1 MNALK
6 SLAIILLSFLLFL
19 SLFVF
24 GIAFTVNSTVL
35 NPDFVAD
42 EVDNINVSALVREL
56 TEEQVNE
63 LLATQVEFLKETIN
77 DEVDKIGIPS
87 ILREPVKEQ
96 LNELLAELSESLPET
111 IYAVIAD
118 QEPWLKAQ
126 ARVAIYAGYDFLFE
140 NTDSLSLV
148 IPLEPL
154 KEDLRDSLWQTFQQS
169 LPSELFG
176 LIPALLEPYF
186 NEFYQ
191 EFTVF
196 IPSEF
201 ELNESFIPPEAMTQI
216 ILIRQGINYFQVGY
230 NLLIGFIVLLILG
243 IILIN
248 RKIRSTT
255 RELGVNFLIYGVLM
269 YAGIFLAGY
278 WIPVQLPL
286 AMIPS
291 SLQMWVLQLAND
303 ILAPL
308 KIFSLGLLAG
318 GAVLIAISFVLNL
331 RHAEEGS

>member
-1 MNALK
+1 MNVLK
-6 SLAIILLSFLLFL
+6 GLAVILLSFLLFL

-42 EVDNINVSALVREL
+42 EVDNIDVSALVREL
-56 TEEQVNE
+56 TE
-63 LLATQVEFLKETIN
+63 
-77 DEVDKIGIPS
+77 D
-87 ILREPVKEQ
+87 Q
-96 LNELLAELSESLPET
+96 LNELLPQDTLLLKET
-111 IYAVIAD
+111 IYSFITN
-118 QEPWLKAQ
+118 QEPWLKEQ
-126 ARVAIYAGYDFLFE
+126 ARSVIYTVYDYLFE
-140 NTDSLSLV
+140 KTDSLSLV
-148 IPLEPL
+148 IPLEAL
-154 KEDLRDSLWQTFQQS
+154 KEGLRDSLWQTFQQD
-169 LPSELFG
+169 LPQEL
-176 LIPALLEPYF
+176 LDLPPSLLEPYF

-201 ELNESFIPPEAMTQI
+201 ELNESIIPPEVMTQI
-216 ILIRQGINYFQVGY
+216 IQVRQGISYFQLGY

-243 IILIN
+243 IFLIN
-248 RKIRSTT
+248 RNLRSTT
-255 RELGVNFLIYGVLM
+255 RELGINFLIYGVLM

-278 WIPVQLPL
+278 LIPVQLPL
-286 AMIPS
+286 AVIPS

-331 RHAEEGS
+331 RHAEEDS

>member
-1 MNALK
+1 MNVLK
-6 SLAIILLSFLLFL
+6 GLAVILLSFLLFL

-42 EVDNINVSALVREL
+42 EVDNIDVSALVREL
-56 TEEQVNE
+56 TE
-63 LLATQVEFLKETIN
+63 
-77 DEVDKIGIPS
+77 D
-87 ILREPVKEQ
+87 Q
-96 LNELLAELSESLPET
+96 LNELLPEEALFLEET
-111 IYAVIAD
+111 IYSFITN
-118 QEPWLKAQ
+118 QEPWLKEQ
-126 ARVAIYAGYDFLFE
+126 ARGAIYTVYDYLFE
-140 NTDSLSLV
+140 KTDSLSLV
-148 IPLEPL
+148 IPLEAL
-154 KEDLRDSLWQTFQQS
+154 KEGLRDSLWQTFQQD
-169 LPSELFG
+169 LPQEL
-176 LIPALLEPYF
+176 LDLPPSLLEPYF

-201 ELNESFIPPEAMTQI
+201 ELNESIIPPEVMTQI
-216 ILIRQGINYFQVGY
+216 IQVRQGISYFQLGY

-243 IILIN
+243 IFLIN
-248 RKIRSTT
+248 RNLRSTT
-255 RELGVNFLIYGVLM
+255 RELGINFLIYGVLM

-278 WIPVQLPL
+278 LIPVQLPL
-286 AMIPS
+286 AVIPS

-331 RHAEEGS
+331 RHAEEDS

>member
-1 MNALK
+1 MNVLK
-6 SLAIILLSFLLFL
+6 GLAVILLSFLLFL

-42 EVDNINVSALVREL
+42 EVDNIDVSALVREL
-56 TEEQVNE
+56 TE
-63 LLATQVEFLKETIN
+63 
-77 DEVDKIGIPS
+77 D
-87 ILREPVKEQ
+87 Q
-96 LNELLAELSESLPET
+96 LNELLPQDTLLLKET
-111 IYAVIAD
+111 IYSFITN
-118 QEPWLKAQ
+118 QEPWLKEQ
-126 ARVAIYAGYDFLFE
+126 VRGAIYAGYDYLFE
-140 NTDSLSLV
+140 KTDSLSLV
-148 IPLEPL
+148 IPLEAL
-154 KEDLRDSLWQTFQQS
+154 KEGLRDSLWQTFQQD
-169 LPSELFG
+169 LPQEL
-176 LIPALLEPYF
+176 LDLPPSLLEPYF

-201 ELNESFIPPEAMTQI
+201 ELNESIIPPEVMTQI
-216 ILIRQGINYFQVGY
+216 IQVRQGISYFQLGY

-243 IILIN
+243 IFLIN
-248 RKIRSTT
+248 RNLRSTT
-255 RELGVNFLIYGVLM
+255 RELGINFLIYGVLM

-278 WIPVQLPL
+278 LIPVQLPL
-286 AMIPS
+286 AVIPS

-318 GAVLIAISFVLNL
+318 GVVLIAISFVLNL
-331 RHAEEGS
+331 RHAEEDS